1 MHYINGREAKEGDA
15 VIVKSLYGTK
25 QVRAGVIHS
34 LNAGAETC
42 NGQVAVPI
50 PGGIM
55 QMSVTIGKEV
65 LHAEDGWEV
74 VGEGGA

>member
-34 LNAGAETC
+34 LNALAETC

-55 QMSVTIGKEV
+55 QMSVTLGK
-65 LHAEDGWEV
+65 
-74 VGEGGA
+74 